1 MCTHTDRPLMS
12 TPQQILMGASSP
24 SSAGSPINSPRMSAL
39 QPALADYNLFQIG
52 SDAPADASDGAW
64 VMAYMAARDLAEENE
79 FQLTGVRPQMYEPKI
94 PHVKKPKKEKKK
106 KDNRP
111 KIILP
116 PIDELTEQRFY
127 EMPTKMI
134 PMDQNREE
142 HLDLNR
148 YRNILPY
155 NRSWVQLS
163 DRTGVT
169 KDKSLL
175 SNFQYVNA
183 NYIPNFDGSN
193 PQCYIASQG
202 PKPNGLPQFWRM
214 IWQENVRS
222 IAMLTGLV
230 EKGRNKCA
238 QYWPAKEGDV
248 LDVSG
253 MQIKTIFVGRKDNA
267 YLTTEIEITAGTEKR
282 HLTHLWFDLWPD
294 LGVPSWKEGLHLQPL
309 LNDANRV
316 GDADAKRRNAK
327 KAPIVV
333 HCSAGIGRTG
343 VLIALDHAMDSLD
356 RHGNRTFNLIQ
367 TVDKLRDHRG
377 GMLQTWEQSTFLL
390 KLIHKTFSDKAKA
403 KAATDAEAR
412 KNDEQA
418 PKGNSG
424 AVARVQWHQD
434 KSGVE
439 ITDDFV

>member
-1 MCTHTDRPLMS
+1 MMS
-12 TPQQILMGASSP
+12 TPQQILRNASPMSMG
-24 SSAGSPINSPRMSAL
+24 SANSQRMS
-39 QPALADYNLFQIG
+39 ALADYNLFQMG
-52 SDAPADASDGAW
+52 SEAPADMTDGAW
-64 VMAYMAARDLAEENE
+64 VSAYMAARAEAEENE

-94 PHVKKPKKEKKK
+94 PNVKKPKKEKKT
-106 KDNRP
+106 DNRP
-111 KIILP
+111 KVILP

-155 NRSWVQLS
+155 NSSWVQL
-163 DRTGVT
+163 TNTIGVT
-169 KDKSLL
+169 KDKNLL

-193 PQCYIASQG
+193 PRCYIASQG
-202 PKPNGLPQFWRM
+202 PKSNGLPQFWRM
-214 IWQENVRS
+214 IWQDNVRS

-230 EKGRNKCA
+230 EKNRQKCA
-238 QYWPAKEGDV
+238 QYWPAKVGEV
-248 LDVSG
+248 IEVSG
-253 MQIKTIFVGRKDNA
+253 MQIKTVFVGRKHNA

-282 HLTHLWFDLWPD
+282 QLTHLWFDLWPD
-294 LGVPSWKEGLHLQPL
+294 LGVPTWKEGLHLQPL
-309 LNDANRV
+309 LNDAHRV
-316 GDADAKRRNAK
+316 GNADAKRRNAK

-343 VLIALDHAMDSLD
+343 VLIALDHAMDGLD

-377 GMLQTWEQSTFLL
+377 GMLQTWEQATFLL
-390 KLIHKTFSDKAKA
+390 KLIHKAFADKARAAAADA
-403 KAATDAEAR
+403 KARESKLA
-412 KNDEQA
+412 EQA
-418 PKGNSG
+418 SEGIRNDGPPGG
-424 AVARVQWHQD
+424 RVQWQKD

-439 ITDDFV
+439 ITNDFI